1 MIKQETTQEVYNRQK
16 CVGNLSV
23 SKKEI
28 SFLLD
33 QLDKRSVYLIKKK
46 DMLVRQKTRVDNDLK
61 QTENEI
67 KRIRERLNCI
77 VNSDKQVSISLK
89 KQQSNQYI
97 KGRFWWEGKQRDV
110 QIGSEKTIM
119 SILCT
124 LRDNKL
130 IYRVKVK
137 RNQKFNWKYFQ
148 KDKKIADAV
157 QMVGRIKA
165 AGYVLNKLIKEE
177 SLDPLKIEPEKPMIP
192 DEKKRLVTASAIV
205 ETENMNIDWYD
216 GWKNKNFGE
225 NI

>member
-1 MIKQETTQEVYNRQK
+1 MTKQETTQKVYNRQR
-16 CVGNLSV
+16 CVGNSSV

-33 QLDKRSVYLIKKK
+33 QLDKRSVHLINKK
-46 DMLVRQKTRVDNDLK
+46 DMLVRQKTRLDNDLK

-67 KRIRERLNCI
+67 KRIRERLNYI

-110 QIGSEKTIM
+110 QIGSEKTII
-119 SILCT
+119 SILDT
-124 LRDNKL
+124 LKENKL
-130 IYRVKVK
+130 IDRVKVK
-137 RNQKFNWKYFQ
+137 RGQKFNWKYFQ
-148 KDKKIADAV
+148 KDKEIADAV

-165 AGYVLNKLIKEE
+165 AGYILNKLIKEG
-177 SLDPLKIEPEKPMIP
+177 SLDPLKTGTEKSMIP
-192 DEKKRLVTASAIV
+192 DEKKRPVTASTIV

>member
-1 MIKQETTQEVYNRQK
+1 MTKQETTQKVYNRQK
-16 CVGNLSV
+16 CVGNSSV

-33 QLDKRSVYLIKKK
+33 QLDKRSVHLIKKK
-46 DMLVRQKTRVDNDLK
+46 DMLVRQKTRIDNDLK

-67 KRIRERLNCI
+67 KRIRERLNYI

-97 KGRFWWEGKQRDV
+97 KGRFWWEGKQRDI

-124 LRDNKL
+124 LRENKL
-130 IYRVKVK
+130 VYRVKVK
-137 RNQKFNWKYFQ
+137 RDQKFNWKYFQ

-157 QMVGRIKA
+157 QMIGRIKA
-165 AGYVLNKLIKEE
+165 AGYILNKLIKEG
-177 SLDPLKIEPEKPMIP
+177 SLDPLKIGIENPMIP
-192 DEKKRLVTASAIV
+192 NKKKRPVTASTIV

>member
-1 MIKQETTQEVYNRQK
+1 MTKQETTQEVYNRQK

-33 QLDKRSVYLIKKK
+33 QLDKRSVHLIKKK
-46 DMLVRQKTRVDNDLK
+46 DMLVLQKTRVDNDLK

-67 KRIRERLNCI
+67 KRIRERLNYI

-110 QIGSEKTIM
+110 QIGSEKTII
-119 SILCT
+119 SILDT
-124 LRDNKL
+124 LRENKL

-137 RNQKFNWKYFQ
+137 RDQKFNWKYFQ

-165 AGYVLNKLIKEE
+165 AGYILNKLIKEG
-177 SLDPLKIEPEKPMIP
+177 SLVPLKTGTEKSMIP
-192 DEKKRLVTASAIV
+192 AEKKRPVTASIIV

>member
-16 CVGNLSV
+16 FVGNSSV

-46 DMLVRQKTRVDNDLK
+46 DILVQQKTRVDNDLK

-67 KRIRERLNCI
+67 KRIRERLNYI

-137 RNQKFNWKYFQ
+137 RDQKFNWKYFQ

-165 AGYVLNKLIKEE
+165 AGYILNKLIKEE
-177 SLDPLKIEPEKPMIP
+177 SLDPLKTGSEKPMIS
-192 DEKKRLVTASAIV
+192 DEKKRPVTASAIV

>member
-16 CVGNLSV
+16 CVGNSSV

-33 QLDKRSVYLIKKK
+33 QLDKRTVHLIKKK

-61 QTENEI
+61 QTENKI
-67 KRIRERLNCI
+67 KRIREHLNYI

-124 LRDNKL
+124 LRENKL

-137 RNQKFNWKYFQ
+137 RDQKFNWKYFQ

-165 AGYVLNKLIKEE
+165 AGYILNKLIKEE
-177 SLDPLKIEPEKPMIP
+177 SLDPLKTGSEKPMIS
-192 DEKKRLVTASAIV
+192 DEKKRPVTASAIV

>member
-16 CVGNLSV
+16 CVGNSSV

-33 QLDKRSVYLIKKK
+33 QLDKRSVHLIKKK
-46 DMLVRQKTRVDNDLK
+46 DMLVLQKTRVDNDLK

-67 KRIRERLNCI
+67 KRIRERLNYI

-119 SILCT
+119 SILDT
-124 LRDNKL
+124 LRENKL
-130 IYRVKVK
+130 IDRVKVK
-137 RNQKFNWKYFQ
+137 RGQKFTWKHFH
-148 KDKKIADAV
+148 KDKKIAEAV
-157 QMVGRIKA
+157 QMIGRIKA
-165 AGYVLNKLIKEE
+165 AGYILNKIIKEE
-177 SLDPLKIEPEKPMIP
+177 SLDRLKNGPEKHKIP
-192 DEKKRLVTASAIV
+192 SEKKHQVSASTIV
-205 ETENMNIDWYD
+205 ETENLNIDWYD
-216 GWKNKNFGE
+216 GWKNENFGE

>member
-16 CVGNLSV
+16 CVGNSSV

-33 QLDKRSVYLIKKK
+33 QLDKRTVNLIKKK

-61 QTENEI
+61 QTENKI
-67 KRIRERLNCI
+67 KRIREHLNYI

-137 RNQKFNWKYFQ
+137 RDQKFNWKYFQ

-165 AGYVLNKLIKEE
+165 AGYILNKLIKEE
-177 SLDPLKIEPEKPMIP
+177 SLDPLKTGSEKPMIS
-192 DEKKRLVTASAIV
+192 DEKKRPVTASAIV

>member
-16 CVGNLSV
+16 CVGNSSV

-33 QLDKRSVYLIKKK
+33 QLDKRTVHLIKKK
-46 DMLVRQKTRVDNDLK
+46 DMLVRQKTRADNDLK
-61 QTENEI
+61 QTENKI
-67 KRIRERLNCI
+67 KRIREHLNYI

-137 RNQKFNWKYFQ
+137 RDQKFNWKYFQ

-165 AGYVLNKLIKEE
+165 AGYILNKLIKEE
-177 SLDPLKIEPEKPMIP
+177 SLDPLKTGSEKPMIS
-192 DEKKRLVTASAIV
+192 DEKKRPVTASAIV

>member
-16 CVGNLSV
+16 CVGNSSV

-33 QLDKRSVYLIKKK
+33 QLDKRTVHLIKKK
-46 DMLVRQKTRVDNDLK
+46 DMLVRQKTRMDNDLK
-61 QTENEI
+61 QTENKI
-67 KRIRERLNCI
+67 KRIREHLNYI

-110 QIGSEKTIM
+110 QIGSEKTII

-124 LRDNKL
+124 LRENKL

-137 RNQKFNWKYFQ
+137 RDQKFNWKYFQ

-165 AGYVLNKLIKEE
+165 AGYILNKLIKEE
-177 SLDPLKIEPEKPMIP
+177 SLDPLKTGSEKPMIP
-192 DEKKRLVTASAIV
+192 DEKKRPVTASAIV
-205 ETENMNIDWYD
+205 ETENMDIDWYD

>member
-16 CVGNLSV
+16 CVGNSSV

-33 QLDKRSVYLIKKK
+33 QLDKRTVHLIKKK

-61 QTENEI
+61 QTENKI
-67 KRIRERLNCI
+67 KRIREHLNYI

-137 RNQKFNWKYFQ
+137 RDQKFNWKYFQ

-165 AGYVLNKLIKEE
+165 AGYILNKLIKEE
-177 SLDPLKIEPEKPMIP
+177 SLDPLKTGSKKPMIS
-192 DEKKRLVTASAIV
+192 DEKKRPVTASAIV

>member
-16 CVGNLSV
+16 CVGNSSV

-33 QLDKRSVYLIKKK
+33 QLDKRSVHLIKKK
-46 DMLVRQKTRVDNDLK
+46 DMLVLQKTRVDNDLK

-67 KRIRERLNCI
+67 KRTRERLNHI

-119 SILCT
+119 SILDT
-124 LRDNKL
+124 LRENKL
-130 IYRVKVK
+130 IDRVKVK
-137 RNQKFNWKYFQ
+137 RGQKFTWKHFH
-148 KDKKIADAV
+148 KDKKIAEAV
-157 QMVGRIKA
+157 QMIGRIKA
-165 AGYVLNKLIKEE
+165 AGYILNKIIKEE
-177 SLDPLKIEPEKPMIP
+177 SLDRLKNGPEKHKIP
-192 DEKKRLVTASAIV
+192 SEKKHQVSASTIV
-205 ETENMNIDWYD
+205 ETENLNIDWYD
-216 GWKNKNFGE
+216 GWKNENFGE

>member
-16 CVGNLSV
+16 CVGNSSV

-33 QLDKRSVYLIKKK
+33 QLDKRSVHLIKKK
-46 DMLVRQKTRVDNDLK
+46 DMLVLQKTRVVNDLK

-67 KRIRERLNCI
+67 KRIRERLNYI

-110 QIGSEKTIM
+110 QIGSEKTII
-119 SILCT
+119 SILDT
-124 LRDNKL
+124 LKENKL
-130 IYRVKVK
+130 IDRVKVK
-137 RNQKFNWKYFQ
+137 RGQKFNWKYFQ
-148 KDKKIADAV
+148 KDKKISDAV

-165 AGYVLNKLIKEE
+165 AGYILNKLIKEE
-177 SLDPLKIEPEKPMIP
+177 LLDPFKTGSKKPMIP
-192 DEKKRLVTASAIV
+192 AEKKRPVTASTIV

>member
-1 MIKQETTQEVYNRQK
+1 MTKQETTQEVYNRQK

-33 QLDKRSVYLIKKK
+33 QLDKRSVHLIKKK
-46 DMLVRQKTRVDNDLK
+46 DMLVLQKTRVDNDLK

-67 KRIRERLNCI
+67 KRIRERLNYI

-110 QIGSEKTIM
+110 QIGSEKTII
-119 SILCT
+119 SILDT
-124 LRDNKL
+124 LRENKL

-137 RNQKFNWKYFQ
+137 RDQKFNWKYFQ

-165 AGYVLNKLIKEE
+165 AGYILNKLIKEG
-177 SLDPLKIEPEKPMIP
+177 SLDPLKTGTEKSMIP
-192 DEKKRLVTASAIV
+192 DEKKRPVTASTIV

>member
-16 CVGNLSV
+16 CVGNSSV

-33 QLDKRSVYLIKKK
+33 QLDKRSVHLIKKK

-67 KRIRERLNCI
+67 KRIRERLNYI

-110 QIGSEKTIM
+110 QIGSEKTII
-119 SILCT
+119 SILDT
-124 LRDNKL
+124 LKENKL
-130 IYRVKVK
+130 IDRVKVK
-137 RNQKFNWKYFQ
+137 RGQKFKWKYFQ

-165 AGYVLNKLIKEE
+165 AGYILNKLIKEG
-177 SLDPLKIEPEKPMIP
+177 SLDPLKTGSEKPMVP
-192 DEKKRLVTASAIV
+192 DKKKRPVTASTIV

>member
-1 MIKQETTQEVYNRQK
+1 
-16 CVGNLSV
+16 
-23 SKKEI
+23 
-28 SFLLD
+28 
-33 QLDKRSVYLIKKK
+33 
-46 DMLVRQKTRVDNDLK
+46 VDNDLK

-124 LRDNKL
+124 LRENKL

-137 RNQKFNWKYFQ
+137 RDQKFNWKYFQ

-192 DEKKRLVTASAIV
+192 DEKKRPVTASAIV

>member
-1 MIKQETTQEVYNRQK
+1 MTKQETTQKVYNRQK
-16 CVGNLSV
+16 CVGNSSV

-33 QLDKRSVYLIKKK
+33 QLDKRSVHLIKKK

-67 KRIRERLNCI
+67 KRIRERLNYI

-110 QIGSEKTIM
+110 QIGSEKTII
-119 SILCT
+119 SILDT
-124 LRDNKL
+124 LRENKL

-137 RNQKFNWKYFQ
+137 RDQKFNWKYFQ

-165 AGYVLNKLIKEE
+165 AGYILNKLIKEG
-177 SLDPLKIEPEKPMIP
+177 SLDPLKTGTEKSMIP
-192 DEKKRLVTASAIV
+192 DEKKRPVTASIIV

>member
-16 CVGNLSV
+16 CVGNSSV

-33 QLDKRSVYLIKKK
+33 QLDKRTVNLIKKK

-61 QTENEI
+61 QTENKI
-67 KRIRERLNCI
+67 KRIREHLNYI
-77 VNSDKQVSISLK
+77 VNSDKKVSISLK

-137 RNQKFNWKYFQ
+137 RDQKFNWKYFQ

-165 AGYVLNKLIKEE
+165 AGYILNKLIKEE
-177 SLDPLKIEPEKPMIP
+177 SLDPLKTGSEKPMIS
-192 DEKKRLVTASAIV
+192 DEKKRPVTASAIV

>member
-16 CVGNLSV
+16 CVGNSSV

-33 QLDKRSVYLIKKK
+33 QLDKRTVHLIKKK

-61 QTENEI
+61 QTENKI
-67 KRIRERLNCI
+67 KRIREHLNYI

-137 RNQKFNWKYFQ
+137 RDQKFNWKYFQ

-165 AGYVLNKLIKEE
+165 AGYILNKLIKEE
-177 SLDPLKIEPEKPMIP
+177 SLDPLKTGPEKPMIS
-192 DEKKRLVTASAIV
+192 DEKKRPVTASAIV

>member
-1 MIKQETTQEVYNRQK
+1 MFKQETTQEVYNRQK
-16 CVGNLSV
+16 CVGNSSV

-33 QLDKRSVYLIKKK
+33 QLDKRSVHLIKKK

-61 QTENEI
+61 QTENKI
-67 KRIRERLNCI
+67 KRIREHLNYI

-137 RNQKFNWKYFQ
+137 RDQKFNWKYFQ

-165 AGYVLNKLIKEE
+165 AGYILNKLIKEE
-177 SLDPLKIEPEKPMIP
+177 SLDPLKTGSEKPMIS
-192 DEKKRLVTASAIV
+192 DEKKRPVTASAIV

>member
-1 MIKQETTQEVYNRQK
+1 MTKQETTQKVYNRQK
-16 CVGNLSV
+16 CVGNSSV

-33 QLDKRSVYLIKKK
+33 QLDKRSVHLIKKK
-46 DMLVRQKTRVDNDLK
+46 DMLVRQKTRIDNDLK

-67 KRIRERLNCI
+67 KRIRERLNYI

-119 SILCT
+119 SILDT
-124 LRDNKL
+124 LRENKL
-130 IYRVKVK
+130 IDRVKVK
-137 RNQKFNWKYFQ
+137 RGQKFNWKYFQ
-148 KDKKIADAV
+148 KDKEIADAV

-165 AGYVLNKLIKEE
+165 AGYILNKLIKEG
-177 SLDPLKIEPEKPMIP
+177 SLDPLKTGTEKSMIP
-192 DEKKRLVTASAIV
+192 AEKKRPVTASIIV

>member
-16 CVGNLSV
+16 CVGNSSV

-33 QLDKRSVYLIKKK
+33 QLDKRTVHLIKKK

-61 QTENEI
+61 QTENKI
-67 KRIRERLNCI
+67 KRIREHLNYI

-137 RNQKFNWKYFQ
+137 RDQKFNWKYFQ

-165 AGYVLNKLIKEE
+165 AGYILNKLIKEE
-177 SLDPLKIEPEKPMIP
+177 SLDPLKTGSEKPMIS
-192 DEKKRLVTASAIV
+192 DEKKRPVTASAIV

>member
-16 CVGNLSV
+16 CVGNSSV

-33 QLDKRSVYLIKKK
+33 QLDKRTVHLIKKK

-61 QTENEI
+61 QTENKI
-67 KRIRERLNCI
+67 KRIREHLNYI

-137 RNQKFNWKYFQ
+137 RDQKFNWKYFQ
-148 KDKKIADAV
+148 KDKKIADAI

-165 AGYVLNKLIKEE
+165 AGYILNKLIKEE
-177 SLDPLKIEPEKPMIP
+177 SLDPLKTGSEKPMIS
-192 DEKKRLVTASAIV
+192 DEKKRPVTASAIV

>member
-16 CVGNLSV
+16 FVGNSSV

-46 DMLVRQKTRVDNDLK
+46 DILVQQKTRVDNDLK

-67 KRIRERLNCI
+67 KRIREHLNYI

-124 LRDNKL
+124 LRENKL

-137 RNQKFNWKYFQ
+137 RDQKFNWKYFQ

-165 AGYVLNKLIKEE
+165 AGYILNKLIKEE
-177 SLDPLKIEPEKPMIP
+177 SLDPLKTGSEKPMIS
-192 DEKKRLVTASAIV
+192 DEKKRPVTASAIV

>member
-124 LRDNKL
+124 LRENKL

-137 RNQKFNWKYFQ
+137 RDQKFNWKYFQ

-192 DEKKRLVTASAIV
+192 DEKKRPVTASAIV

>member
-16 CVGNLSV
+16 CVGNSSV

-33 QLDKRSVYLIKKK
+33 QLDKRTVHLIKKK

-61 QTENEI
+61 QTENKI
-67 KRIRERLNCI
+67 KRIREHLNYI

-137 RNQKFNWKYFQ
+137 RDQKFNWKYFQ

-165 AGYVLNKLIKEE
+165 AGYILNKLIKEE
-177 SLDPLKIEPEKPMIP
+177 SLDPLKTGSEKPMIS
-192 DEKKRLVTASAIV
+192 DEKKRPVTTSAIV

>member
-16 CVGNLSV
+16 CVGNSSV

-28 SFLLD
+28 SFLLA
-33 QLDKRSVYLIKKK
+33 QLDKRTVHLIKKK

-61 QTENEI
+61 QTENKI
-67 KRIRERLNCI
+67 KRIREHLNYI

-137 RNQKFNWKYFQ
+137 RDQKFNWKYFQ

-165 AGYVLNKLIKEE
+165 AGYILNKLIKEE
-177 SLDPLKIEPEKPMIP
+177 SLDPLKTGSEKPMIS
-192 DEKKRLVTASAIV
+192 DEKKRPVTASAIV

>member
-124 LRDNKL
+124 LRENKL
-130 IYRVKVK
+130 IYRVKMK
-137 RNQKFNWKYFQ
+137 RDQKFNWKYFQ

-192 DEKKRLVTASAIV
+192 DEKKRPVTASAIV

>member
-1 MIKQETTQEVYNRQK
+1 MTKQETTQEVYNRQK

-33 QLDKRSVYLIKKK
+33 QLDKRSVHLIKKK
-46 DMLVRQKTRVDNDLK
+46 DMLVLQKTRVDNDLK

-67 KRIRERLNCI
+67 KRIRERLNYI

-97 KGRFWWEGKQRDV
+97 KGRFWWEGKQRDI
-110 QIGSEKTIM
+110 QIGSEKTII
-119 SILCT
+119 SILDT
-124 LRDNKL
+124 LRENKL

-137 RNQKFNWKYFQ
+137 RDQKFNWKYFQ

-165 AGYVLNKLIKEE
+165 AGYILNKLIKEG
-177 SLDPLKIEPEKPMIP
+177 SLVPLKTGTEKSMIP
-192 DEKKRLVTASAIV
+192 AEKKRPVTASIIV

>member
-124 LRDNKL
+124 LRENKL

-137 RNQKFNWKYFQ
+137 RDQKFNWKYFQ

-165 AGYVLNKLIKEE
+165 AGYILNKLIKEE
-177 SLDPLKIEPEKPMIP
+177 SLDPLKIGSEKPMIS
-192 DEKKRLVTASAIV
+192 DEKKRPVTASAIV
-205 ETENMNIDWYD
+205 ETENINIDWYD

>member
-16 CVGNLSV
+16 CVGNSSV

-33 QLDKRSVYLIKKK
+33 QLDKRTVNLIKKK

-61 QTENEI
+61 QTENKI
-67 KRIRERLNCI
+67 KRIREHLNYI

-137 RNQKFNWKYFQ
+137 RDQKFNWKYFQ

-165 AGYVLNKLIKEE
+165 AGYILNKLIKEE
-177 SLDPLKIEPEKPMIP
+177 FLDPLKTGSEKPMIS
-192 DEKKRLVTASAIV
+192 DEKKRPVTASAIV

>member
-16 CVGNLSV
+16 CVGNSSV

-33 QLDKRSVYLIKKK
+33 QLDKRSVHLIKKK

-67 KRIRERLNCI
+67 KRTRERLNHI

-119 SILCT
+119 SILDT
-124 LRDNKL
+124 LRENKL
-130 IYRVKVK
+130 IDRVKVK
-137 RNQKFNWKYFQ
+137 RGQKFNWKHFY
-148 KDKKIADAV
+148 KDKKIAEAV
-157 QMVGRIKA
+157 QMIGRIKA
-165 AGYVLNKLIKEE
+165 AGYILNKIIKEE
-177 SLDPLKIEPEKPMIP
+177 SLDRLKNGPEKHKILS
-192 DEKKRLVTASAIV
+192 EKKHLVSASTIV
-205 ETENMNIDWYD
+205 ETENLNIDWYD
-216 GWKNKNFGE
+216 GWKNENFGE

>member
-124 LRDNKL
+124 LRENKL
-130 IYRVKVK
+130 VYRVKVK
-137 RNQKFNWKYFQ
+137 RDQKFNWKYFQ

-192 DEKKRLVTASAIV
+192 DEKKRPVTASAIV

>member
-16 CVGNLSV
+16 CVGNSSV

-33 QLDKRSVYLIKKK
+33 QLDKRSVHLIKKK

-67 KRIRERLNCI
+67 KRTRERLNHI

-137 RNQKFNWKYFQ
+137 RDQKFNWKYFQ

-165 AGYVLNKLIKEE
+165 AGYILNKLIKEE
-177 SLDPLKIEPEKPMIP
+177 SLDPLKTGSEKPMIS
-192 DEKKRLVTASAIV
+192 DEKKRPVTASAIV

>member
-16 CVGNLSV
+16 CVGNSSV

-28 SFLLD
+28 SFLLG
-33 QLDKRSVYLIKKK
+33 QLDKKSVHLIKKK

-61 QTENEI
+61 QTENKI
-67 KRIRERLNCI
+67 KRIREHLNYI
-77 VNSDKQVSISLK
+77 VNSDKKVSISLK

-137 RNQKFNWKYFQ
+137 RDQKFNWKYFQ

-165 AGYVLNKLIKEE
+165 AGYILNKLIKEE
-177 SLDPLKIEPEKPMIP
+177 SLDPLKTGSEKPMIS
-192 DEKKRLVTASAIV
+192 DEKKRPVTASAIV

>member
-67 KRIRERLNCI
+67 KRIRERLNYI

-124 LRDNKL
+124 LRENKL

-137 RNQKFNWKYFQ
+137 RDQKFNWKYFQ

-177 SLDPLKIEPEKPMIP
+177 FLDPLKTGSEKPMIP
-192 DEKKRLVTASAIV
+192 DEKKRPVTASTIV

>member
-16 CVGNLSV
+16 CVGNSSV

-33 QLDKRSVYLIKKK
+33 QLDKRTVHLIKKK

-61 QTENEI
+61 QTENKI
-67 KRIRERLNCI
+67 KRIREHLNYI

-110 QIGSEKTIM
+110 QIGSEKTII

-124 LRDNKL
+124 LRENKL

-137 RNQKFNWKYFQ
+137 RDQKFNWKYFQ

-165 AGYVLNKLIKEE
+165 AGYILNKLIKEE
-177 SLDPLKIEPEKPMIP
+177 SLDPLKTGSEKPMIS
-192 DEKKRLVTASAIV
+192 DEKKRPVTASAIV

>member
-1 MIKQETTQEVYNRQK
+1 
-16 CVGNLSV
+16 
-23 SKKEI
+23 
-28 SFLLD
+28 
-33 QLDKRSVYLIKKK
+33 
-46 DMLVRQKTRVDNDLK
+46 MLVRQKTRIDNDLK

-67 KRIRERLNCI
+67 KRIRERLNYI

-110 QIGSEKTIM
+110 QIGSEKTII
-119 SILCT
+119 SILDT
-124 LRDNKL
+124 LKENKL
-130 IYRVKVK
+130 IDRVKVK
-137 RNQKFNWKYFQ
+137 RGQKFNWKYFQ

-165 AGYVLNKLIKEE
+165 AGYILNKLIKEE
-177 SLDPLKIEPEKPMIP
+177 LLDPFKTGSKKPMIP
-192 DEKKRLVTASAIV
+192 AEKKRPVTASTIV